1 MFCRI
6 AKLKPDYFIKLAKL
20 LWLNL
25 TDNGIDTFDAR
36 VFGRNQLLGKISVAA
51 VKCQQFDFIYVPIR
65 SWAP

>member
-1 MFCRI
+1 MCSVGIQGMFLISRYRI

-51 VKCQQFDFIYVPIR
+51 V
-65 SWAP
+65 S

>member
-51 VKCQQFDFIYVPIR
+51 VVSRHVK
-65 SWAP
+65 